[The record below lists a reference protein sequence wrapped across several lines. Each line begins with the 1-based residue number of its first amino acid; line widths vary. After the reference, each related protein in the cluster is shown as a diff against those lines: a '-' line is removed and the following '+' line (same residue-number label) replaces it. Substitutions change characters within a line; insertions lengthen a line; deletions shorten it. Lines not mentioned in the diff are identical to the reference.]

1 MPNPGG
7 TNQFQGF
14 PETVPYGD
22 KAKQG
27 MLSRLAPLAGDAAAA
42 LGAPKRDQRATQ
54 RPKGQAQADPAPPTL
69 EPLAQVA
76 QLPPQ
81 QMFGAIASIEGASPL
96 VQAVFGG

>member
-14 PETVPYGD
+14 PTVTPYGD
-22 KAKQG
+22 KQKQG
-27 MLSRLAPLAGDAAAA
+27 TLQRLAPLAGDAAEA

-54 RPKGQAQADPAPPTL
+54 RPGRAQVAAEPAPPML
-69 EPLAQVA
+69 APLAQPP

-81 QMFGAIASIEGASPL
+81 QMYAAIGQIEGASPL
-96 VQAVFGG
+96 VQQIFS